1 MTRKEILEQL
11 KNLPTVERLS
21 VIEEALRLVHADL
34 QQSATP
40 SLPSDKIRRLTVA
53 AETLLSDYSAG
64 GDLMVFTALDGEEFH
79 AEG

>member
-21 VIEEALRLVHADL
+21 IIEEALHLVHVDI

-40 SLPSDKIRRLTVA
+40 TLPSDKTRRLTAA
-53 AETLLSDYSAG
+53 AETLLPDYSAG
-64 GDLMVFTALDGEEFH
+64 GNLTAFTSLDGEEFH